1 MISAIA
7 LQMSCVAAL
16 LTLAVAAIVL
26 SRSEQGTGAIYG
38 TTLVDSLVMLVDALA
53 GAGIELIGEGAAS
66 SGGGRGVRLKS
77 SNGSGAS

>member
-16 LTLAVAAIVL
+16 LRLAVAAIVL

-38 TTLVDSLVMLVDALA
+38 TTLVDSLVKLVDALA

-66 SGGGRGVRLKS
+66 SGGSRGVRLKS